1 MPGDSHIRNNAKPAA
16 SGAGERPEAWRDEV
30 SSRLDHYRAR
40 RRRYNPDLSLRFDFE
55 SQRQANRNLVTGSL
69 VAPGTARKPPDSAT
83 ANVETGPPAHEIAAL
98 FADALEEASLA
109 SEASPDRPQ
118 AAEPVL
124 ESSCNV
130 PADPPPAKPV
140 RPRKIIEFPRPAAQ
154 VYYAANELAEPVM
167 QPPRILEALPV
178 TEEELLPVVPAITLD
193 EVPEDALQPLDVEL
207 PICPAAVSRRAAA
220 ALMDCGVIATA
231 LALFACVLLKI
242 SAVAT
247 LPVASLSHNRA
258 AIIAATITVAAF
270 WIGYHYLTL
279 VFGGTTIGMRT
290 TGLELRSFKGVTP
303 NQQTR
308 KRRVYAL
315 IISAIAAGL
324 GFAWAFFDEDTL
336 GWHDRISKTYLVS
349 R

>member
-1 MPGDSHIRNNAKPAA
+1 MPSDSHIRNNAQPAA

-30 SSRLDHYRAR
+30 SSRLDHYRER

-69 VAPGTARKPPDSAT
+69 VAPGTRKPPDSA
-83 ANVETGPPAHEIAAL
+83 APNIETGPPAHEIAAL
-98 FADALEEASLA
+98 FADALEQTAQPGEAPPGPPHA
-109 SEASPDRPQ
+109 AEVSPDSAPVEPPQ
-118 AAEPVL
+118 PTRL
-124 ESSCNV
+124 
-130 PADPPPAKPV
+130 P

-154 VYYAANELAEPVM
+154 VYYATNELAEPVI
-167 QPPRILEALPV
+167 QAPRILEALPV

-193 EVPEDALQPLDVEL
+193 EAPEDAPQPLDLEL
-207 PICPAAVSRRAAA
+207 PICPAAVSWRAAA
-220 ALMDCGVIATA
+220 ALMDCAVIATA
-231 LALFACVLLKI
+231 LGLFAYVLLKI
-242 SAVAT
+242 SPVAM

-258 AIIAATITVAAF
+258 AMIAGTITAAAF

-279 VFGGTTIGMRT
+279 VFGGMTIGMRA
-290 TGLELRSFKGVTP
+290 TGLELRTFKGVAP